1 MSDLRLRA
9 APFRRSAAGCD
20 HNGHRRGSVGAYA
33 WRKDP
38 TRYFLMPGS
47 PARYRWHLR
56 CAPATPAAV
65 LGRRAHARASADR
78 ERARWQR
85 SRLLRCR
92 TSHRALVG
100 VDDLTP
106 GGEPHALALL
116 HVSDCALQVFDA
128 QGLADDHRM
137 QRNAHDPRLLAAV
150 GVQRIELIDHRAQ
163 ILLAGV
169 ALAEEERDV
178 VDLVAVGNREHFS
191 RFDLHLI
198 GLVVVVPV
206 AAILH
211 AFFGENVERVVGLY
225 QPGAEPA
232 ARPLPGRLLDRLQ
245 DRANGLALLL
255 RGKAGERVRVGETV
269 AHELPAAL
277 LHFLDRLGED
287 FANLRIQ
294 RDGRL

>member
-1 MSDLRLRA
+1 RRPLPFSTA
-9 APFRRSAAGCD
+9 AVTR
-20 HNGHRRGSVGAYA
+20 GHRPTTTTS
-33 WRKDP
+33 DP
-38 TRYFLMPGS
+38 DGEVAS
-47 PARYRWHLR
+47 PALPH
-56 CAPATPAAV
+56 
-65 LGRRAHARASADR
+65 
-78 ERARWQR
+78 
-85 SRLLRCR
+85 
-92 TSHRALVG
+92 SHRALVG

-169 ALAEEERDV
+169 ALADVEGDV

-191 RFDLHLI
+191 RLDLHLI

-211 AFFGENVERVVGLY
+211 AFFGEN
-225 QPGAEPA
+225 
-232 ARPLPGRLLDRLQ
+232 
-245 DRANGLALLL
+245 
-255 RGKAGERVRVGETV
+255 
-269 AHELPAAL
+269 
-277 LHFLDRLGED
+277 
-287 FANLRIQ
+287 
-294 RDGRL
+294 